1 MTRAPSYTYLW
12 PATNASFRRTE
23 VGLVREIVSA
33 IGERSLIGQV
43 TFPLQ
48 FSRVIP
54 LTRRLFVGPER
65 LAEILLL
72 RLRFARQ
79 RFTRPSIS
87 PSNRR
92 RGGCIEYPSLFSPR
106 KETNE
111 RGARENDL
119 EGWRTG
125 RIYPLGHRGF
135 ELFVQQVALS

>member
-65 LAEILLL
+65 LA
-72 RLRFARQ
+72 
-79 RFTRPSIS
+79 PSHGNSSS
-87 PSNRR
+87 PSTFRETTIYTPFDLAVESSTRR
-92 RGGCIEYPSLFSPR
+92 VYRVS
-106 KETNE
+106 
-111 RGARENDL
+111 
-119 EGWRTG
+119 
-125 RIYPLGHRGF
+125 
-135 ELFVQQVALS
+135 

>member
-1 MTRAPSYTYLW
+1 M
-12 PATNASFRRTE
+12 
-23 VGLVREIVSA
+23 REIVSA

-65 LAEILLL
+65 LA
-72 RLRFARQ
+72 
-79 RFTRPSIS
+79 PSHGNSSS
-87 PSNRR
+87 PSTFRETTIYTPFDLALESSTRR
-92 RGGCIEYPSLFSPR
+92 MYRVPRLFSPR

-135 ELFVQQVALS
+135 ELLVQQVALS